1 MYNLQFKKSV
11 INIHEYYQN
20 NNYNNDEFIK
30 MIDKCFGIKK
40 TTFYNWFKDDDII
53 NCDNIYENN
62 NKLVNVAVET
72 FIINLVNENKT
83 IGIKNIKKKIKLNFK
98 ITINNK
104 TISYILHKNNIKHK
118 NIKSVDIYKENKN
131 YKKKNL
137 QFNVIS
143 NEQNNFILDNKDK
156 TIKNIIKLFFEKY
169 KINIH
174 QKQIVDLLH
183 QNKSVIKSFFKS
195 SPSLVNFI
203 IKTIDNNKIFTV
215 KEIKELIF
223 KEYKLEVSTQFIYN
237 LLKKNG
243 YVYKKFKINNNPYK
257 IEEQISQFKKII
269 EKHNLNNINNCVS
282 IDEISFVLNSKP
294 SNGCD

>member
-156 TIKNIIKLFFEKY
+156 TIKNIIKLFFE
-169 KINIH
+169 
-174 QKQIVDLLH
+174 
-183 QNKSVIKSFFKS
+183 
-195 SPSLVNFI
+195 
-203 IKTIDNNKIFTV
+203 
-215 KEIKELIF
+215 LI
-223 KEYKLEVSTQFIYN
+223 
-237 LLKKNG
+237 
-243 YVYKKFKINNNPYK
+243 
-257 IEEQISQFKKII
+257 
-269 EKHNLNNINNCVS
+269 
-282 IDEISFVLNSKP
+282 
-294 SNGCD
+294 